1 MLIGTKGLLN
11 ICAGFYLR
19 MGCGRGKEIHK
30 EVVIGM
36 REKKRK
42 TETERKRKMET
53 EREQIQPVQIIE
65 GKKMKLL

>member
-19 MGCGRGKEIHK
+19 MGCGRGKEIHR

-42 TETERKRKMET
+42 MET
-53 EREQIQPVQIIE
+53 ERTDTASPNNRR
-65 GKKMKLL
+65 KKMKLL

>member
-1 MLIGTKGLLN
+1 
-11 ICAGFYLR
+11 